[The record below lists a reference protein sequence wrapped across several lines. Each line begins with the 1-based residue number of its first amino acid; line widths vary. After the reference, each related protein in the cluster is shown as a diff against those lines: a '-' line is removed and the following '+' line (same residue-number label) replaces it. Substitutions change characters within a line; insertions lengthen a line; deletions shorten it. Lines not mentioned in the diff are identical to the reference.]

1 MKGMPT
7 SFTMKT
13 RTRVLPGRQQGFTAM
28 PCGRSNLL
36 ADPGTFGP
44 AAGATGHEQHH
55 RLPKAM
61 VDEEQHTVKRGHTQH
76 DPEER
81 CLDQPRR
88 HDGRQG
94 EQVEEVTTEEKAHT
108 YIAKNTVAMRSTI
121 TNMNASTWKITGVL
135 KGATRHGVGKST
147 MKDSS
152 AASTNMASV
161 ITSRMTSMTARPPTV
176 PRPTE

>member
-36 ADPGTFGP
+36 DDPGTFGP
-44 AAGATGHEQHH
+44 AAGAT
-55 RLPKAM
+55 
-61 VDEEQHTVKRGHTQH
+61 VKQGHTQH

-81 CLDQPRR
+81 CLDRPRR